1 MGFFNFFSKR
11 KINEQPEHIDVSSVE
26 EVENTL
32 ESEPQEEYIPIN
44 HCEKESS
51 IIEEPSINEEIA
63 EKEFDKLE
71 ELGVYDPK
79 LELSHYKFPTFSL
92 LNEIKADA
100 DLEIIEPFRLIEIL
114 DSFGVRIKS
123 ITKNIGAIIT
133 VFEIVPEPGVKIS
146 TLRRLEEDIAI
157 ALSTPGVS
165 ITPIPERGT
174 IGIVV
179 PNKHPQILSLESVLN
194 TDNFRHSSAEL
205 AIAIGRTMTN
215 DVFIFDL
222 CKMPHLLV
230 AGATG
235 QGKSVGL
242 NVMISSLLYKKHP
255 AELKLVLIDPRV
267 VEFNTYLPI
276 QNHFLAKLPDTEK
289 AVVTEFRDAVNML
302 ESLVIEMNNRYD
314 LFAKSNTRDIK
325 EYNNKFVLR
334 KLNSVRGHKYMP
346 YIVVVIDEFADLLIF
361 DDAKLSSSL
370 NILASKAHTVGIHM
384 IISTQRPSA
393 KIITGSIKANFPSRL
408 TFKVASSTDSRIIL
422 DESGAEQL
430 VGRGDALFSYGGKA
444 IRIQVPYIGTG
455 DIENITSFIGKQ
467 QGYPSAYY
475 LPEYV
480 ETYGYFSSSSID
492 LSDKDPLFEEA
503 ARLIVIHQQGSTSLI
518 QRKFSIGYN
527 RAGRLMDQ
535 LEAAGIVG
543 SIQGSAA
550 REVYIQDEYQLE
562 QILDSLK

>member
-1 MGFFNFFSKR
+1 MGFFKFFSR
-11 KINEQPEHIDVSSVE
+11 KKTDEQPEYIDVSSVE

-32 ESEPQEEYIPIN
+32 DSEPKEEYIPID
-44 HCEKESS
+44 HCEKENN
-51 IIEEPSINEEIA
+51 IIEEAPIKEKIV

-71 ELGVYDPK
+71 ELGEYDPK
-79 LELSHYKFPTFSL
+79 LDLSHYEFPTFSL
-92 LNEIKADA
+92 LNEIKTDTN
-100 DLEIIEPFRLIEIL
+100 LEIIEPFRLIEAL
-114 DSFGVRIKS
+114 ESFGVRIKS

-146 TLRRLEEDIAI
+146 TLRRLEEDLAI
-157 ALSTPGVS
+157 ALSIPEVS

-174 IGIVV
+174 IGIVI

-194 TDNFRHSSAEL
+194 TDNFQQSSDEL
-205 AIAIGRTMTN
+205 AIAIGKTMTN
-215 DVFIFDL
+215 DIFTFDL

-242 NVMISSLLYKKHP
+242 NVMIASLLYKKHP

-267 VEFNTYLPI
+267 VEFNTYSPI
-276 QNHFLAKLPDTEK
+276 QNHFLAKHPDTRK
-289 AVVTEFRDAVNML
+289 AVVSEFRDAVNTL
-302 ESLVIEMNNRYD
+302 ESLKKEMNDRYD
-314 LFAKSNTRDIK
+314 LFAKSNVRDIK
-325 EYNNKFVLR
+325 EYNDKFVHR
-334 KLNSVRGHKYMP
+334 KLNPIRGHKYMP

-361 DDAKLSSSL
+361 DDSKLSSL
-370 NILASKAHTVGIHM
+370 LDILASKAHTVGIHM

-393 KIITGSIKANFPSRL
+393 KIITGSVKANFPSRL

-430 VGRGDALFSYGGKA
+430 VGRGDVLFSYGGKTT
-444 IRIQVPYIGTG
+444 RIQVPYIGTSEV
-455 DIENITSFIGKQ
+455 ENITSFIGKQ
-467 QGYPSAYY
+467 LGYPSAYY
-475 LPEYV
+475 LPEYI
-480 ETYGYFSSSSID
+480 EAYGYSSSSVD

-543 SIQGSAA
+543 STQGSAA
-550 REVYIQDEYQLE
+550 RDVYVRDEYQLE
-562 QILDSLK
+562 QILNSLK

>member
-11 KINEQPEHIDVSSVE
+11 KRNEQPEHIDVSSVE

-32 ESEPQEEYIPIN
+32 ESKPQEEYIPIN
-44 HCEKESS
+44 HCEKESN

-92 LNEIKADA
+92 LNEIKVDA
-100 DLEIIEPFRLIEIL
+100 GLEIIEPFRLIEIL
-114 DSFGVRIKS
+114 ESFGVKIKS

-194 TDNFRHSSAEL
+194 TDNFRQSSDEL
-205 AIAIGRTMTN
+205 TIAIGKTMTN
-215 DVFIFDL
+215 DVFTFDL

-267 VEFNTYLPI
+267 IEFNTYLPI

-289 AVVTEFRDAVNML
+289 AIVTEFRDAVNML

-325 EYNNKFVLR
+325 EYNNKFVQR
-334 KLNSVRGHKYMP
+334 KLNPVRGHRYMP

-361 DDAKLSSSL
+361 DDTKLSSSL

-384 IISTQRPSA
+384 IVSTQRPST
-393 KIITGSIKANFPSRL
+393 KIITRSIKANFPSRL

-430 VGRGDALFSYGGKA
+430 VGRGDTLFSYGGKTT
-444 IRIQVPYIGTG
+444 RIQVPYIGTG
-455 DIENITSFIGKQ
+455 DVENITSFIGKQ
-467 QGYPSAYY
+467 QGYSSAYY

-543 SIQGSAA
+543 STQGSAA

-562 QILDSLK
+562 QIFNQ

>member
-1 MGFFNFFSKR
+1 MRFFNFFSK
-11 KINEQPEHIDVSSVE
+11 KKTNEQPEHINASSVE
-26 EVENTL
+26 EVGNTH
-32 ESEPQEEYIPIN
+32 ESESQEEYIPIE
-44 HCEKESS
+44 HCEKENN
-51 IIEEPSINEEIA
+51 IIEEPSVKEDIP

-71 ELGVYDPK
+71 ELGVYNPK
-79 LELSHYKFPTFSL
+79 LDLSHYEFPTFSL

-100 DLEIIEPFRLIEIL
+100 NLEIIEPLRLIEVL
-114 DSFGVRIKS
+114 ESFGIRIKS
-123 ITKNIGAIIT
+123 IITNIGAIIT
-133 VFEIVPEPGVKIS
+133 VFEIVLEPGVKIS

-194 TDNFRHSSAEL
+194 TDIFRHSSAEL
-205 AIAIGRTMTN
+205 AIAIGKTMTN
-215 DVFIFDL
+215 DIFIFDL

-242 NVMISSLLYKKHP
+242 NVMIASLLYKKHP
-255 AELKLVLIDPRV
+255 AELKLVLIDPRM

-276 QNHFLAKLPDTEK
+276 QNHFLAKLPNMKT
-289 AVVTEFRDAVNML
+289 AIATEFRDAVNML
-302 ESLVIEMNNRYD
+302 ESLIKEMNDRYD

-325 EYNNKFVLR
+325 EYNDKFVHR
-334 KLNSVRGHKYMP
+334 KLNPIKAHKYMP

-361 DDAKLSSSL
+361 DDSRLSPL
-370 NILASKAHTVGIHM
+370 LDILASKAHTAGIHM

-393 KIITGSIKANFPSRL
+393 KIITGSVKANFSSRL

-422 DESGAEQL
+422 DESGAEKL
-430 VGRGDALFSYGGKA
+430 VGRGDALFSYGGKTT
-444 IRIQVPYIGTG
+444 RIQIPYIRTE
-455 DIENITSFIGKQ
+455 DVENITSFIEEQ

-475 LPEYV
+475 LPEYL
-480 ETYGYFSSSSID
+480 ETYDYSLSSVD
-492 LSDKDPLFEEA
+492 LSEKDPLFEEA

-543 SIQGSAA
+543 STQGSAA

-562 QILDSLK
+562 RIFNQ